1 MHKLETQYVFQGNQ
15 SSPEVEIYESGPASP
30 RKESGDTGFNLAS
43 SGVSNDQ
50 GMVIVDLLE
59 TSEAEPHRQRAKS
72 CHDMPFDTELKE
84 NNAGSTGIE
93 KSLSVQ
99 EFM

>member
-1 MHKLETQYVFQGNQ
+1 VHKLETQYVFQGNQ

-30 RKESGDTGFNLAS
+30 RKESGDTGFKS
-43 SGVSNDQ
+43 SVSGVNDQ
-50 GMVIVDLLE
+50 GMVIDLLE
-59 TSEAEPHRQRAKS
+59 SSETEPLRQRAKS
-72 CHDMPFDTELKE
+72 CHDMPFDEELKE